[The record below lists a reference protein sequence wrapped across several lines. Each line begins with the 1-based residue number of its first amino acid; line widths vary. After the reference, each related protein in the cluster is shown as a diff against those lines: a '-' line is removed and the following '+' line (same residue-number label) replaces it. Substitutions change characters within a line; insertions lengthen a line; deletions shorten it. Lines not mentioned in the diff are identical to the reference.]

1 MKESAPAVLERRT
14 LGCSRE
20 DGEGGRALSAS
31 AGIRSLQLG
40 YRAIVR
46 GRVLL
51 MGGEEVFRCTVPRGT
66 PSRGG
71 DLQYEYLM
79 IGRVNHQAYFALSDV
94 DVARRVFWR
103 NSVVRHADGDG
114 ARPSYI
120 CPSESTESWTSSRAQ
135 QRRHRNGFRNAY
147 HRYQVKDTR
156 GFFEFLA
163 S

>member
-31 AGIRSLQLG
+31 AGIRSLQFG

-114 ARPSYI
+114 ATTIVHLSIGIDGKLDIFPRPA
-120 CPSESTESWTSSRAQ
+120 EATSKR
-135 QRRHRNGFRNAY
+135 
-147 HRYQVKDTR
+147 
-156 GFFEFLA
+156 LP
-163 S
+163 